1 MAGEQT
7 GAKHGCHSRQNDVY
21 YIGENHSERATT
33 GLYQRKAGTAEA
45 MRMTAH
51 KRIYV
56 QIFLMTAAIVLMI
69 IGLTDGEAQTVMEKA
84 VNICLECIGIG

>member
-1 MAGEQT
+1 
-7 GAKHGCHSRQNDVY
+7 
-21 YIGENHSERATT
+21 
-33 GLYQRKAGTAEA
+33 
-45 MRMTAH
+45 MTAH